1 MFYEKHKNIQ
11 NVYMTSFSGHFGI
24 LPIKRYPT
32 VASVANK
39 LTSFLVNPFIKI
51 INKSSF
57 ETTFLGKPL
66 DI

>member
-24 LPIKRYPT
+24 LPIKSYPT

-39 LTSFLVNPFIKI
+39 LTSF
-51 INKSSF
+51 
-57 ETTFLGKPL
+57 
-66 DI
+66 